1 MNKRLCKVKKK
12 GIGYL
17 LVWEHFQKR
26 INKTP
31 LSSNANLF
39 AAQTSEISR
48 IYGIVEFP
56 DGTVNRVD
64 PTDIEFIDKEHY
76 ELVKI
81 ELEDIRKTCLDMWDK
96 YGKLYQRSLESE
108 FCKHHIKEIDK
119 LIDVTL
125 KEGTPEYEMALEE
138 REEYQRKI
146 DEIEEENNDQN

>member
-1 MNKRLCKVKKK
+1 MDKRLCKVKKK

-26 INKTP
+26 LNKTP
-31 LSSNANLF
+31 LGSSVDLF

-64 PTDIEFIDKEHY
+64 PTNIEFIDKEHY

-81 ELEDIRKTCLDMWDK
+81 ELEDMRKTCLDMWGK
-96 YGKLYQRSLESE
+96 YGKLYQRSLEQE

-119 LIDVTL
+119 LIDGTL

-146 DEIEEENNDQN
+146 DEVEEEINDQN